1 MLQVSQENRERSAS
15 AAAVTIL
22 HVLLGWAFLT
32 GLGFEVGEAVDEGLK
47 LFDVT
52 EDVPPPLAT
61 PARPDEAKQK
71 KRPRPKDPE
80 GAASPP
86 NKKNTP
92 TPVVAPEPKIPVKS
106 PIDAAPVAGQGSAPA
121 AGAAPIV
128 GPGTGRGGQGTGLG
142 SGTQGSGTG
151 GGGGGG
157 LATRARWIS
166 GSIRDSDY
174 PRAALES
181 RRSGTVF
188 LRFVVAP
195 SGRVSQ
201 CTVTRSSGSAALD
214 ETTCRLIRNRFRY
227 RPARDYTGRP
237 LAETIRGE
245 HEWQL
250 APEPPPIEIEP
261 EIVED

>member
-1 MLQVSQENRERSAS
+1 MLQVSRENRERSAS

-22 HVLLGWAFLT
+22 HVLIGWAFLT
-32 GLGFEVGEAVDEGLK
+32 GLGFEFGKAVDESLK

-71 KRPRPKDPE
+71 KKPKPKDPE

-92 TPVVAPEPKIPVKS
+92 TAVVAPKPKIPVPS
-106 PIDAAPVAGQGSAPA
+106 PLPASPVPGQGTAPA
-121 AGAAPIV
+121 AGAALVV
-128 GPGTGRGGQGTGLG
+128 GPGTGRGDQGTGLG

-157 LATRARWIS
+157 LASRARWLS

-174 PRAALES
+174 PRAAIEA
-181 RRSGTVF
+181 RKSGTVG

-214 ETTCRLIRNRFRY
+214 ETTCRLIRARFRY

-237 LAETIRGE
+237 VAETIRGE
-245 HEWQL
+245 HEWEL
-250 APEPPPIEIEP
+250 APEPPPIDIEP
-261 EIVED
+261 EIVDD